1 MRVFLFCIDAL
12 EYDFVVDRD
21 YPNIKQVQAE
31 KVHIPLNCMT
41 QKADGLIT
49 PFSPVMWKQILTG
62 RVESESVTEKPE
74 RYKSGALNWLI
85 RRNTARSLYK
95 FAASTGLIQKGLPL
109 RMGFERKNILEGEE
123 SLLTHSKKPIILQNP
138 VLAEVKWAGI
148 KTGEFKPLEIL
159 DKFVEIFEE
168 ERVEALERIE
178 EDWDLFLFYT
188 KMLDT
193 AGHLLWGMDD
203 HTEKYYRKIEKL
215 AGEIKARLPDD
226 AVMITIS
233 DHGMSLLPE
242 SRIGGRHS
250 HSTFMSSSLPF
261 QAPEDFN
268 MLHIRGIIEDFMRT
282 SI

>member
-21 YPNIKQVQAE
+21 FPNIKQAQAV

-62 RVESESVTEKPE
+62 RVESDSVTEKPE
-74 RYKSGALNWLI
+74 RYKNGVLNWLI
-85 RRNTARSLYK
+85 RRKAARSLYK
-95 FAASTGLIQKGLPL
+95 FAASAGLIRKGLPL

-123 SLLTHSKKPIILQNP
+123 SLLTVAKNPIILQNP
-138 VLAEVKWAGI
+138 VIAEVKWAGI

-159 DKFVEIFEE
+159 EKFVEIFEE
-168 ERVEALERIE
+168 ERREALERMN

-188 KMLDT
+188 KILDT
-193 AGHLLWGMDD
+193 AGHLLWGMDE
-203 HTEKYYRKIEKL
+203 HTERYYMKIEKL
-215 AGEIKARLPDD
+215 AGEIKDNLPRD

-250 HSTFMSSSLPF
+250 HSTFMSTSHPF
-261 QAPEDFN
+261 QVPEDFN
-268 MLHIRGIIEDFMRT
+268 MLQIREVIEGFMRKT
-282 SI
+282 V

>member
-21 YPNIKQVQAE
+21 FPNIKQAQAE

-62 RVESESVTEKPE
+62 RVESDSVTEKPE
-74 RYKSGALNWLI
+74 RYKNRVLNWLI
-85 RRNTARSLYK
+85 RRKTTRSLYK
-95 FAASTGLIQKGLPL
+95 YVTSTGLIRKGLPL

-123 SLLTHSKKPIILQNP
+123 SLLTVAKKPVILQNP
-138 VLAEVKWAGI
+138 VIAEVKWAGI

-159 DKFVEIFEE
+159 EKFVDIFEE
-168 ERVEALERIE
+168 ERIEALERMK

-188 KMLDT
+188 KILDT
-193 AGHLLWGMDD
+193 SGHLLWGMDD
-203 HTEKYYRKIEKL
+203 QMEKYYRKIEKL
-215 AGEIKARLPDD
+215 AGEIRESLPSD

-242 SRIGGRHS
+242 SRIGGGTATALSCLRAI
-250 HSTFMSSSLPF
+250 PF
-261 QAPEDFN
+261 KFPK
-268 MLHIRGIIEDFMRT
+268 ISISCT
-282 SI
+282 SGELLKDS